1 MMADLTYREIARIL
15 DDGDVAGRLGRDD
28 LPTPALLLDLDLFE
42 RNIRR
47 MVDWCRTN
55 KRQLRPHGKTHKCPE
70 VARALIKA
78 GAVGACVAKLA
89 EAEVFAAH
97 GVTGLLVTTPVVGR
111 HKIERA
117 IELSRKHPDTLWVV
131 DDAGNAAD
139 LNATAGVQ
147 GVRLEILIDVR
158 VGKRGGVQPGLPAL
172 KLAQTIVS
180 LPNLH
185 LCGMQAYAGNV
196 SHVIGFS
203 ERKRASE
210 AAMDE
215 ALATRRLWEEHGI
228 ACPLLT
234 GGSTGTYNIDS
245 GIAGI
250 SELQPGSFIFMDR
263 DYEAVGGVGG
273 ATYDDFAPAL
283 SVLTTVVSRPSN
295 ELAVVDGGTKTFST
309 DRPLVPV
316 ATGGRGM
323 TYDWAGDEHGR
334 LRCPDGNAPA
344 IGTHIEFNIPHCD
357 PTVNLHDR
365 MYCLRGDRVEAVWRI
380 AARGM
385 SQ

>member
-1 MMADLTYREIARIL
+1 MADLTYREIARIL
-15 DDGDVAGRLGRDD
+15 DDEDVAGRLGRDD

-97 GVTGLLVTTPVVGR
+97 GITGLLVTTPVVGR

-131 DDAGNAAD
+131 DDPGNAAE
-139 LNATAGVQ
+139 LNAAAGVQ

-158 VGKRGGVQPGLPAL
+158 AGRGGVQPGLPAL
-172 KLAQTIVS
+172 KLAQTIMS

-185 LCGMQAYAGNV
+185 LCGMQAYAGHV
-196 SHVIGFS
+196 AHVIGFS

-210 AAMDE
+210 AAMGE

-228 ACPLLT
+228 PCPLLT

-250 SELQPGSFIFMDR
+250 SEPAWQFHLHDR
-263 DYEAVGGVGG
+263 DYEGVGG
-273 ATYDDFAPAL
+273 EGARPTM
-283 SVLTTVVSRPSN
+283 TSR
-295 ELAVVDGGTKTFST
+295 
-309 DRPLVPV
+309 R
-316 ATGGRGM
+316 
-323 TYDWAGDEHGR
+323 
-334 LRCPDGNAPA
+334 RCR
-344 IGTHIEFNIPHCD
+344 C
-357 PTVNLHDR
+357 
-365 MYCLRGDRVEAVWRI
+365 
-380 AARGM
+380 
-385 SQ
+385 